1 MAGIN
6 LFQVAAHEFGH
17 ALGLDHSEDMTA
29 LMAPFY
35 QGYVPVGEFQL
46 SNDDIRGNVSF
57 VLLSQ
62 IYPVFPV

>member
-1 MAGIN
+1 MRAGIN

-35 QGYVPVGEFQL
+35 QGYIPVDTFQL
-46 SNDDIRGNVSF
+46 SDDDIAGKCCRSQH
-57 VLLSQ
+57 VLF
-62 IYPVFPV
+62 IAA